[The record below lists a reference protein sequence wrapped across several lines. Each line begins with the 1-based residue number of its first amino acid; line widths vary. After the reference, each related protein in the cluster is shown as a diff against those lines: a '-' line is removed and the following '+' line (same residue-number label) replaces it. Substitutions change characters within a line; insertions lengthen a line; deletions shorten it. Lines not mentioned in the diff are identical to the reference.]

1 MSRHAPHQTRP
12 NRPWPHIH
20 CRVIGTL
27 ASVTPPNTPSTVEDV
42 IAPAPPTP
50 QPAVTPMKGAELDV
64 ASILADMALVSNTLQ
79 APLLPTPKTQ
89 LRTEVL
95 EALSF
100 GPPAVATFTYAA
112 VLCADL
118 PQDVHNLA
126 LTEENYPAG
135 LPVTV
140 APVHAAAGESAAVGY
155 TGVPGY
161 MSAAGKKN
169 LRRSQKR
176 QASKHATGTLYNP
189 ARSLP
194 TVGHQHGV
202 LLGPSR
208 PPPASFGTMADKHP
222 CPSASLSTCRPL
234 FCRRRSRFWHR
245 GVHRHQG

>member
-1 MSRHAPHQTRP
+1 MPESVHVSPRCPATRP
-12 NRPWPHIH
+12 TKPALIVRGHTYTAEF
-20 CRVIGTL
+20 IGTL
-27 ASVTPPNTPSTVEDV
+27 ASATPPNTPSTVEDV

-176 QASKHATGTLYNP
+176 QASKHATGKLFNP
-189 ARSLP
+189 A
-194 TVGHQHGV
+194 
-202 LLGPSR
+202 
-208 PPPASFGTMADKHP
+208 M
-222 CPSASLSTCRPL
+222 SASHCWTSTWCVAWTITSATCL
-234 FCRRRSRFWHR
+234 MWNN
-245 GVHRHQG
+245 G